1 MKGWGV
7 NWFFT
12 QAYCVTEPGAG
23 SDVAGIKTRAVKKG
37 NDYVLNGQKMWITNG
52 GHANWYFVLAR
63 TAEDLKT
70 SAGKAFTGFI
80 VDRDTPGITVGRK
93 VRGQLQ
99 ALNCLCY
106 IFVNLNILHFP
117 SEINKKIHVNVEQPL
132 LFFFYLLQNLLFKI
146 SYLGWQLYVELT
158 VN

>member
-63 TAEDLKT
+63 TAEDPKT

-106 IFVNLNILHFP
+106 IFANLNILHFP

-146 SYLGWQLYVELT
+146 SY
-158 VN
+158 